1 MRHLDT
7 AGKRWW
13 FGAAIAL
20 LAGPAFVLLGLT
32 VRGPGLVDAFQTI
45 RPGMTYQEVQ
55 NVLVRPRVAGL
66 LARSFG
72 TPNTLSAAVLRG
84 EPSFEKQEWG
94 RVDNP
99 SRYEPE
105 WARIRNTSNG
115 RPASAAERRRYT
127 VRQWGVANTQSYAFI
142 AVFDDNDILVCRYWT
157 IPAESRFAGRVRRL
171 FGL

>member
-1 MRHLDT
+1 MRHRDAAARRL
-7 AGKRWW
+7 W
-13 FGAAIAL
+13 FRPVLAL
-20 LAGPAFVLLGLT
+20 LAGPAFMLLVL
-32 VRGPGLVDAFQTI
+32 VIRGPGLVDEFQTI
-45 RPGMTYQEVQ
+45 RPGMTYAEVQ
-55 NVLVRPRVAGL
+55 AVLVQPHVSGP

-72 TPNTLSAAVLRG
+72 TPNSLSAAVLRG

-99 SRYEPE
+99 SHYELE

-142 AVFDDNDILVCRYWT
+142 AVFDDKDVVVCRYWT
-157 IPAESRFAGRVRRL
+157 VPAESRFAGRVRRL